1 MRHMSD
7 DYTLSPLEHEIRI
20 AHARIIYTRIQ
31 EGTIFNPYAREATID
46 FLALMPI
53 ETLTDAKE
61 KITYYLQKHPDF
73 SKLLDLIH
81 IKEDEERTREVIE
94 QMHHHLRQND
104 VESALAVA
112 QKK

>member
-1 MRHMSD
+1 MSN
-7 DYTLSPLEHEIRI
+7 DYTLSPLEHEVRI

-31 EGTIFNPYAREATID
+31 EGTIFNPYARDATID

-53 ETLTDAKE
+53 ETLADAKD

-73 SKLLDLIH
+73 AGLSDLITR
-81 IKEDEERTREVIE
+81 KEDEERTHAVVE

-104 VESALAVA
+104 IDSALAVA
-112 QKK
+112 QRQS